1 MLLACCFRE
10 PKTNKRSKKS
20 KKSSGDDEDAYMLTK
35 SLISAPL
42 AVSSSCDLEK
52 KIKLQDQRSSS
63 AVPSPESVQKIET
76 VKKVSAHVEPTKSAA
91 TQIKEEVKLQQNSV
105 IKPSFNASTPVSKYP
120 TPAQHVAL
128 SPNFTNISAIK
139 KKEEVKDVRRMLATP
154 EDLDESYVSLS
165 KINNDS
171 FTSNTSKD
179 GLKKSV
185 VEEEIKS
192 NSEDK
197 SKTFVKDDNKKLT
210 EFNEENLKLKEIIE
224 QQKRKLELQEKSI
237 KALSNE
243 CKSTVEALKNEHNLR
258 LQEEKNCYNLKLL
271 EEKENHR
278 KEIENA
284 KIIAKNSANETI
296 SQLNKQI
303 VAERAKMFAE
313 QQDTKKRMEEEF
325 KMKED
330 RLQQSLAC
338 LEQSL
343 TMVEKRELEWQ
354 EEKADILEEV
364 QRLKAEAS
372 KMIQILAEE
381 YEEENLSEEKKRSLS
396 AEVYSLQLVVEMR
409 TGEVRSLRE
418 KLGIVT
424 HQMESQAVTQSQL
437 DKALARIEDLEE
449 QLKVKIQMERQLS
462 VEKSE
467 LEQNVAISNKVVDR
481 MSMNVEQL
489 QWRIKNNYDLPVQNF
504 TSEPSSGR
512 MQSSAETQH
521 ISTPTQQLRSPK
533 LVEKVSKFNHSS
545 RKQSL
550 FVVSDEMIEAT
561 TTFDEK
567 LDPSDISPSSDFTDD
582 SIEACE
588 GDKEDDNSINN
599 NIEDIDHDVD
609 SLDEGVGDVS
619 SDGENQLSPGYV
631 KRSTMATSSS
641 SCETVVTNSLSQS
654 EESKFEIDV
663 KVNKGDHVRRLS
675 SPRIS
680 PSEERIP
687 SRFSFNNTA

>member
-20 KKSSGDDEDAYMLTK
+20 KKSSEDDEN
-35 SLISAPL
+35 
-42 AVSSSCDLEK
+42 
-52 KIKLQDQRSSS
+52 
-63 AVPSPESVQKIET
+63 ET
-76 VKKVSAHVEPTKSAA
+76 VRKVTAHVEPTRPAV

-105 IKPSFNASTPVSKYP
+105 IKPSFNASTPLSKYP
-120 TPAQHVAL
+120 TPAQQAAL

-171 FTSNTSKD
+171 SKD
-179 GLKKSV
+179 SFSLKKTET
-185 VEEEIKS
+185 EENKS
-192 NSEDK
+192 NSEEK
-197 SKTFVKDDNKKLT
+197 SRTFVKEENIKLT

-224 QQKRKLELQEKSI
+224 HQKLKLEKQEKSI
-237 KALSNE
+237 KSLSNE
-243 CKSTVEALKNEHNLR
+243 CQSMVETLKNEYNSR
-258 LQEEKNCYNLKLL
+258 LQEEKNCHHLKLL
-271 EEKENHR
+271 EEKEKHR

-343 TMVEKRELEWQ
+343 TIVEKRELEWQ

-364 QRLKAEAS
+364 QRLKAEAN
-372 KMIQILAEE
+372 KMIQIFAED

-437 DKALARIEDLEE
+437 DKAMARIEDLEE
-449 QLKVKIQMERQLS
+449 QLKQKVVKEQRIS
-462 VEKSE
+462 AEKWE
-467 LEQNVAISNKVVDR
+467 LESSVSESTKKMER
-481 MSMNVEQL
+481 MSMNVEEL
-489 QWRIKNNYDLPVQNF
+489 QWRIRNNFELPVDIYSKSPDKSLKFPF
-504 TSEPSSGR
+504 TDNNNAEIRLSAEDNIQDKDSNKVIEA
-512 MQSSAETQH
+512 SSALNQKSGDLIDDT
-521 ISTPTQQLRSPK
+521 
-533 LVEKVSKFNHSS
+533 KV
-545 RKQSL
+545 
-550 FVVSDEMIEAT
+550 VAT
-561 TTFDEK
+561 NDT
-567 LDPSDISPSSDFTDD
+567 SPSSDVCMNYDTIHD
-582 SIEACE
+582 IQE
-588 GDKEDDNSINN
+588 EDEELSDGNN
-599 NIEDIDHDVD
+599 NLTLNNDDERVDVN
-609 SLDEGVGDVS
+609 SLDEGLGDIS
-619 SDGENQLSPGYV
+619 SDSGGTESPQLKLNIHESII
-631 KRSTMATSSS
+631 
-641 SCETVVTNSLSQS
+641 NNNS
-654 EESKFEIDV
+654 EEKQDDKNNVAVVLPTETGMDEKDGRPS
-663 KVNKGDHVRRLS
+663 
-675 SPRIS
+675 RIS
-680 PSEERIP
+680 FDETPL
-687 SRFSFNNTA
+687 